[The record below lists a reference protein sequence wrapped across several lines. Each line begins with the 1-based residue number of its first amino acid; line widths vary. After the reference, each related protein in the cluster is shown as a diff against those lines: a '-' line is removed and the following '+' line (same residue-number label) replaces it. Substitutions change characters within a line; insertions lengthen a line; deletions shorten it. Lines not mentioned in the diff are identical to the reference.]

1 MFSTCPTNGTSWYV
15 TPGPL
20 QAARQIDLLLCILHE
35 DPHVLQDVAGEKP
48 LDIRHHLK
56 EEWWRTYFEGIWDEN
71 NTALRLPL
79 GQYFA
84 AAGMP

>member
-1 MFSTCPTNGTSWYV
+1 MLRGRSRWIFAT
-15 TPGPL
+15 
-20 QAARQIDLLLCILHE
+20 I
-35 DPHVLQDVAGEKP
+35 
-48 LDIRHHLK
+48 LK